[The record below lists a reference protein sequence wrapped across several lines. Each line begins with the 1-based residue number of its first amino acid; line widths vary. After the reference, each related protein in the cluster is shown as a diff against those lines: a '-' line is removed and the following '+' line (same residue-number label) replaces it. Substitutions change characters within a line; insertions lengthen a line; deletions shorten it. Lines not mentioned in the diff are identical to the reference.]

1 MKKIVLSTACVA
13 LLALSLMGCATP
25 NAASPGG
32 EIAGNSPLEGAIVEV
47 QDGDNV
53 RSMEDYQKEAF
64 QPYEQFGLTYDSE
77 KDELFY
83 NGKLVR
89 WFEDY
94 YPLEDDAHAGRDFF
108 NENGVVDV
116 YAVRDLNSFV
126 TRDDG
131 SIDPSGK
138 LTGLKEFSQADFD
151 KRDIEAIKNPPAQVA
166 VAGGVPSA
174 AEMEKIASEYEPFGL
189 TYDASNDQ
197 WIFNGEKV
205 RYFRDI
211 LTSNGESLTGG
222 KFSGTMRTFGNGTGT
237 VDIYTIR
244 DFTKQDANG
253 NGVLTSIEK
262 YTQQEFDE
270 HTQAGKSDNVGVG
283 AVAGTTQG

>member
-1 MKKIVLSTACVA
+1 MKKMVLSTACVA
-13 LLALSLMGCATP
+13 LLAMSLIGCTTSKEIPSSDEFARTP
-25 NAASPGG
+25 
-32 EIAGNSPLEGAIVEV
+32 PLEGAIVEA
-47 QDGDNV
+47 QDGDNA

-64 QPYEQFGLTYDSE
+64 QPYEQFGLTYDAE
-77 KDELFY
+77 KDELLY

-94 YPLEDDAHAGRDFF
+94 YPLEDDAYAGKDYF

-126 TRDDG
+126 KRENG

-138 LTGLKEFSQADFD
+138 LTGLKEFSQEDFN
-151 KRDIEAIKNPPAQVA
+151 KRDIEAIKNPPTSVSI
-166 VAGGVPSA
+166 AGSLPSA
-174 AEMEKIASEYEPFGL
+174 AEMEKIASEYKPFGL
-189 TYDASNDQ
+189 TYDTANDQ

-205 RYFRDI
+205 RYFRDVM
-211 LTSNGESLTGG
+211 TSNGESLTGG
-222 KFSGTMRTFGNGTGT
+222 KFKGTMRTFGNENGTI
-237 VDIYTIR
+237 DIYTIR

-253 NGVLTSIEK
+253 NGVLTGIEK

-270 HTQAGKSDNVGVG
+270 HTHAG
-283 AVAGTTQG
+283 